1 MLLQFKNGWMVKSI
15 TEIQINNSM
24 MSVLSGKKILLGV
37 SGGIAAYK
45 TASLVR
51 LFIKAGAHV
60 QVIMTPASKDFVTP
74 LTLSTLS
81 KNPVY
86 STFYDQEGDNEKWN
100 NHVELGLWADL
111 MLIAPATANTMSKM
125 ANGTCDNLLIATYLS
140 AKCPVYFAP
149 AMDLDMYKHPSS
161 KASLEALE
169 LFGNLLIPAEVG
181 ELASGLSGEGRMAEP
196 ENIVA
201 FIEADLESKLPL
213 KGKKILVTAGPTY
226 EAIDPVR
233 FIGNH
238 SSGKMGFDIAKCA
251 AGLGASVI
259 LVAGPNNFKIDHPL
273 IDLYDVVS
281 AQEMYEV
288 CHRYYDDVDVAIA
301 AAAVADY
308 RPKKVA
314 EHKIK
319 KNSEEFVIELEK
331 TKDILYSLG
340 QAKKKQFLIGFALE
354 TENEI
359 ENAKA
364 KIQKKNLDLIV
375 LNSLQDEGAGFK
387 KATNKVTFIDKRFNV
402 EPMDLKSKELVA
414 TDILNKVIRHFY
426 A

>member
-1 MLLQFKNGWMVKSI
+1 MVKFT
-15 TEIQINNSM
+15 TEIQLNKST
-24 MSVLSGKKILLGV
+24 MSVLSGKKVLLGI

-81 KNPVY
+81 KNAVH
-86 STFYDQEGDNEKWN
+86 STFFNRDDENEKWN
-100 NHVELGLWADL
+100 NHVELGLWADIII
-111 MLIAPATANTMSKM
+111 IAPATANTMSKM
-125 ANGTCDNLLIATYLS
+125 ANGTCDNLLLATYLS

-149 AMDLDMYKHPSS
+149 AMDLDMYKHPSTILTF
-161 KASLEALE
+161 KVLHE
-169 LFGNLLIPAEVG
+169 FGNTIIPAESG

-196 ENIVA
+196 STILS
-201 FIEADLESKLPL
+201 FLEADLESKLPL
-213 KGKKILVTAGPTY
+213 KGKKILITAGPTY

-238 SSGKMGFDIAKCA
+238 SSGKMGFDIAACA
-251 AGLGASVI
+251 ANLGASVI
-259 LVAGPNNFKIDHPL
+259 LVAGPSHFMLNHSL
-273 IDLYDVVS
+273 IQVIQVVT
-281 AQEMYEV
+281 AQEMYKA
-288 CHRYYDDVDVAIA
+288 CHEYFDEMDVVIA

-308 RPKKVA
+308 KPKIVA
-314 EHKIK
+314 TQKIK
-319 KNSEEFVIELEK
+319 KSEDTFVIELER
-331 TKDILYSLG
+331 TKDILASLG
-340 QAKKKQFLIGFALE
+340 KIKKNQFLIGFALE

-375 LNSLQDEGAGFK
+375 LNSLRDYGAGFGES
-387 KATNKVTFIDKRFNV
+387 TNKVTFIDKNFNI
-402 EPMDLKSKELVA
+402 EPMELKSKEAVA
-414 TDILNKVIRHFY
+414 DDILNKVIANFY
-426 A
+426 E